1 MKTTFFRML
10 LVLATIFC
18 ILPMAAQSLVFH
30 LPDGGLS
37 TVTLPATFTVTPS
50 GDMLLIESDGTRVE
64 LPKERI
70 LAVTYRSAKG
80 DVNDDMQ
87 VDVAD
92 ISTIIGIMAGKTD
105 KPSDNAP
112 AGAEA
117 VDLGLPSGLKWAN
130 MNVGATSPEDYGDYF
145 AWGETTPQ
153 SSNRYYWD
161 SYKWCK
167 GNYDTLTKY
176 CNNSDYGYNGFTD
189 GKTVLDM
196 DDDAARANWG
206 GEWRMPT
213 RSEFEELLNNTTNE
227 WTTQNGVNGCQF
239 TSKTNGNSIFLP
251 AAGTRGGGELYYVGS
266 NGFYWSSTPDY
277 EDDAY
282 VLRFSSDG
290 AYWSD
295 DYLGRGFGQSVRPV
309 R

>member
-1 MKTTFFRML
+1 MKTKIFRML
-10 LVLATIFC
+10 FCLMALFC
-18 ILPMAAQSLVFH
+18 ILPATAQSLVFH

-37 TVTLPATFTVTPS
+37 TVSLPATFTVTPS
-50 GDMLLIESDGTRVE
+50 GEMLLIESDGTRVE

-92 ISTIIGIMAGKTD
+92 IATIIDIMAGKTD
-105 KPSDNAP
+105 KPSDKAP
-112 AGAEA
+112 AGAQA

-145 AWGETTPQ
+145 AWGETTTKDTYDW
-153 SSNRYYWD
+153 ST
-161 SYKWCK
+161 YKWCN
-167 GNYDTLTKY
+167 GSNTTLTKY

-213 RSEFEELLNNTTNE
+213 KAECQELIDNTTSE
-227 WTTQNGVNGCQF
+227 WTTQNGVNGRKF
-239 TSKTNGNSIFLP
+239 KSKSNGNYIFLP
-251 AAGTRGGGELYYVGS
+251 AAGYRWRGELGDVGS
-266 NGFYWSSTPDY
+266 YGYYWSSTPSG
-277 EDDAY
+277 EGCAY
-282 VLRFSSDG
+282 GLNFGSGSANWYG
-290 AYWSD
+290 I
-295 DYLGRGFGQSVRPV
+295 GRSGGQSVRPV